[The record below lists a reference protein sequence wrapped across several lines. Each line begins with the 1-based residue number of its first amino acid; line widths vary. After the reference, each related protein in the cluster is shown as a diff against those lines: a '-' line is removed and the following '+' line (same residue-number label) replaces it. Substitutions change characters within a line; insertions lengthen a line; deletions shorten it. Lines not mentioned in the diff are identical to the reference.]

1 LSIEDFIK
9 SISGLITEIVTE
21 IRDLILN
28 ELLDWALN
36 ILRELAEELASM
48 LALEQVEYYSKL
60 MKLLLKACAFKASH
74 RAALDSKLDEV
85 DYADID
91 EVDEPTT
98 TEC

>member
-1 LSIEDFIK
+1 
-9 SISGLITEIVTE
+9 LITEIVTE